1 MKLPLVP
8 CNGFYY
14 DPKHIKIERDEK
26 NRSVM
31 KVIGF
36 DGGVIDT
43 EGLVKKNGDSMT
55 GNLDM
60 RGNNISDVD
69 VIANQVS
76 VQTTDKTS
84 AMHIRMNDE
93 TKELSICKETPE
105 TGENLP
111 LGVLNVD
118 DPTNETHAV
127 NKRYLE
133 YHFNS
138 FVDNQANADID
149 MKNHSIINAGK
160 LATNGVMPVFVG
172 NVIEPPSV
180 LKGVRYGAN
189 TDGSGA
195 IIKASTQD
203 EYIPL
208 YVGEPKEPNHSATKK
223 YVDDEI
229 KKLSATVS
237 ALSTSLDT
245 ANQKIEVLTQ
255 YKVKYEDL
263 MKRLANEV

>member
-26 NRSVM
+26 NRPVM

-43 EGLVKKNGDSMT
+43 EGFVKKNGDFMT

-76 VQTTDKTS
+76 IQTTDKTS

-105 TGENLP
+105 TGEVLP

-127 NKRYLE
+127 NKRYLTE
-133 YHFNS
+133 S
-138 FVDNQANADID
+138 IPFVENRANKDID
-149 MKNHSIINAGK
+149 MANYNIVNAGK
-160 LATNGVMPVFVG
+160 LSTNGVIPVFVG

-180 LKGVRYGAN
+180 TKGVRYGAN
-189 TDGSGA
+189 IDGSGA
-195 IIKASTQD
+195 IIKANTQN
-203 EYIPL
+203 EYVPFYI
-208 YVGEPKEPNHSATKK
+208 GEPKEPNHSATKK

-237 ALSTSLDT
+237 ALSVSLDT

-255 YKVKYEDL
+255 YKVKYENL

>member
-26 NRSVM
+26 NRPVM
-31 KVIGF
+31 KVVGF

-43 EGLVKKNGDSMT
+43 EGFVKKNGDSMT

-84 AMHIRMNDE
+84 AMHIRMNDT

-127 NKRYLE
+127 NKRYLTE
-133 YHFNS
+133 S
-138 FVDNQANADID
+138 IPFVENRANKDID
-149 MKNHSIINAGK
+149 MANHDIVNAGK
-160 LATNGVMPVFVG
+160 LSTNGTIPVFIG
-172 NVIEPPSV
+172 NVIESTEV
-180 LKGVRYGAN
+180 NGVRYGAN
-189 TDGSGA
+189 LDGSGA
-195 IIKASTQD
+195 ILKPNTQD
-203 EYIPL
+203 EYIPF
-208 YVGEPKEPNHSATKK
+208 YVGTPTEPEHSANKK

-229 KKLSATVS
+229 KKITNTIN
-237 ALSTSLDT
+237 ALSVSLDT